1 MEKVILEKLKKA
13 GRPKKVEKQ
22 IMNKIAEFFKKQ
34 TEDITSSLKILE
46 GNIEQRY
53 NLQMNLTYN
62 KFVNGI
68 VQHKIVVEKENRDKG
83 VGTQAMQALCSF
95 ADSKKLYF

>member
-34 TEDITSSLKILE
+34 TEDITSSLKTLE
-46 GNIEQRY
+46 GNIE
-53 NLQMNLTYN
+53 
-62 KFVNGI
+62 
-68 VQHKIVVEKENRDKG
+68 
-83 VGTQAMQALCSF
+83 
-95 ADSKKLYF
+95 